1 MAKRKL
7 KSNNES
13 ISTNQVDLEQEN
25 SSKKNK
31 TENSNIKKNKD
42 NKSEIKSTTK
52 EKYAKILIKNGKENH
67 INNMKE
73 KLEIVNNNSMEKPNW
88 LEFKKKK
95 KELKEKR
102 LAKRFNN
109 IYDLSIAAKQL
120 GEKLRRSDCSKLER
134 NKLILKAHD
143 LLKTNYNRIIFTHD
157 MSRIVQ
163 WILKYCDAE
172 IRQAIFVELKPSL
185 LSMIESKYAKNCI
198 KTLLKYGS
206 QDIRHEIISSCYG
219 NVVKLMS
226 HSVSAPLLEL
236 MYSTWATEIEKRYF
250 KQEFYGD
257 MYKQA
262 KDKQIKTL
270 SDVYI
275 TAKDMKAATISAV
288 KGNLMRILNKK
299 FLNSILVH
307 SVLLEFLNNCS
318 VEDRTEIIPMLKSS
332 LVELSQT
339 KFGSKVAVLCIWHG
353 TNKDRKIIIKSLKGN
368 IKNISMSEHG
378 YLILLA
384 LFDSVDDT
392 VLIKK
397 IIFPEIQDD
406 LTDIALN
413 DYGKHV
419 ILYLVAR
426 RNSHYFAPSIVK
438 YLEQG
443 DNNAASKKSSHVRE
457 KELLDSIS
465 DSLLQSVIT
474 NTSIWMTNGSIAMV
488 TLAILKI
495 GTGEKL
501 EKAFEAIIMF
511 ITNSKSKIKEG
522 DKEYKPIEHA
532 GLHMMLKKLIQNDK
546 ELQEK
551 NENTFGKIL
560 VDHLET
566 NIIEEWIECNRGCF
580 LLVLLLENKTLSIV
594 NTMISKLK
602 SMENIL
608 QLKSNPGAK
617 ILLKKLK

>member
-7 KSNNES
+7 KSNEFVL
-13 ISTNQVDLEQEN
+13 TNPKKP
-25 SSKKNK
+25 SKKNK
-31 TENSNIKKNKD
+31 TENNNNIKENKD
-42 NKSEIKSTTK
+42 NKSEIKRTAK
-52 EKYAKILIKNGKENH
+52 EKYAKILTKDSKENH
-67 INNMKE
+67 NINMKE
-73 KLEIVNNNSMEKPNW
+73 KLTIVNNNSMEKPNW

-102 LAKRFNN
+102 LAKRFSN
-109 IYDLSIAAKQL
+109 IYDLSIAVKQL

-134 NKLILKAHD
+134 KKLILKAHD
-143 LLKTNYNRIIFTHD
+143 LIKTNYNRIIFTHD

-172 IRQAIFVELKPSL
+172 IRQVIFEELKPSL

-206 QDIRHEIISSCYG
+206 QGIRQEIISSCYG
-219 NVVKLMS
+219 NVVKFMS

-275 TAKDMKAATISAV
+275 TAKDMKAATLSAI

-318 VEDRTEIIPMLKSS
+318 VEDRTEIITMLKSS

-443 DNNAASKKSSHVRE
+443 DNNATSKKSSQVRE

-474 NTSIWMTNGSIAMV
+474 NTPIWMTNGSIAMV
-488 TLAILKI
+488 TLAILK
-495 GTGEKL
+495 T
-501 EKAFEAIIMF
+501 
-511 ITNSKSKIKEG
+511 
-522 DKEYKPIEHA
+522 
-532 GLHMMLKKLIQNDK
+532 
-546 ELQEK
+546 
-551 NENTFGKIL
+551 
-560 VDHLET
+560 
-566 NIIEEWIECNRGCF
+566 EEWIECNRGCF
-580 LLVLLLENKTLSIV
+580 LLVLLLENETLSIV
-594 NTMISKLK
+594 NTMVSKLK
-602 SMENIL
+602 LMKNIL
-608 QLKSNPGAK
+608 ELKSNPGAK

>member
-1 MAKRKL
+1 MVKRKL
-7 KSNNES
+7 KCGNES
-13 ISTNQVDLEQEN
+13 ASTNQEK

-31 TENSNIKKNKD
+31 TENNNNIKENKD
-42 NKSEIKSTTK
+42 NKSEIKGTTK

-67 INNMKE
+67 NINNMKE
-73 KLEIVNNNSMEKPNW
+73 KLKIINDNSMEKPNW
-88 LEFKKKK
+88 LEFRKKK

-102 LAKRFNN
+102 LAKRFSN

-134 NKLILKAHD
+134 KKLILKAHD

-172 IRQAIFVELKPSL
+172 IRQVIFVELKPSL

-206 QDIRHEIISSCYG
+206 QGIRQEIISSCYG
-219 NVVKLMS
+219 NVVKFMS

-275 TAKDMKAATISAV
+275 TAKDMKAATLSAV

-307 SVLLEFLNNCS
+307 SVLLEFLNDCS
-318 VEDRTEIIPMLKSS
+318 VEDRTEIITMLKSS

-353 TNKDRKIIIKSLKGN
+353 TNKDRKIIIKSLKEN

-397 IIFPEIQDD
+397 IIFPEIQND

-443 DNNAASKKSSHVRE
+443 DNNATSKKSSQVRE

-465 DSLLQSVIT
+465 DSLLQSIIT
-474 NTSIWMTNGSIAMV
+474 NTPIWMTNGSIAMV

-501 EKAFEAIIMF
+501 EKAFEVIVMF

-560 VDHLET
+560 IDHLET

-580 LLVLLLENKTLSIV
+580 LLVLLLENETLSIV
-594 NTMISKLK
+594 NTIVSKLK
-602 SMENIL
+602 PMKNIL
-608 QLKSNPGAK
+608 KLKSNPGAK